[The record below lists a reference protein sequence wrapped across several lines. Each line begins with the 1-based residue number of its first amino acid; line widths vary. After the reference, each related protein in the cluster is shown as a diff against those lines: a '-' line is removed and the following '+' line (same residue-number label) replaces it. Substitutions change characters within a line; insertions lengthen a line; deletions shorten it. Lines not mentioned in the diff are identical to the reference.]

1 MQALHING
9 NDLTLEAVR
18 EVAQPDV
25 RRPVLLDPDAREA
38 VNRAR
43 AVVDTLV
50 ANNRISYAITTGV
63 GKLSD
68 VHIVGDQVRELQ
80 INLVRSHAVGVGE
93 PLSIPDTRAM
103 MLLRANSLA
112 KGNSG
117 IRGISI
123 DTICEMLNRGVTP
136 MVPSQG
142 SVGASGDLAPLAHLA
157 LALIG
162 EGECLDE
169 KGGRIPSAEALKR
182 AQIKPLVLEA
192 KEAVSLINGTQAM
205 LAIGILMVLA
215 AETLVDTAD
224 VIGAMAC
231 DALKGTNVAFDERI
245 QKARPHAGQIRTA
258 ANLRRL
264 LEQSQIR
271 DSHRDC
277 GRVQDAYSLR
287 CIPQVHGAVRDT
299 LAHCRSVFETETN
312 SAVDN
317 PLVFVKNPKA
327 MDGEGDV
334 LSGGNF
340 HGEPLAFALDFL
352 AIALSALAGIS
363 ERRLERMVNP
373 ALSEGLPPFLAPG
386 AGMNSGFMMPQVT
399 AAALVSE
406 NKVLSHPAS
415 VDSITTSGN
424 KEDFVS
430 MGMTAAS
437 KLKRVV
443 ENTRNTLAIEA
454 MAAAQAIDFLAP
466 LKTSKP
472 LQQAHAA
479 IRAVCA
485 TMEKD
490 RVMYRGFRTH
500 CEFDCERQAGR
511 RSALN
516 ILTKIC
522 PLEICHHDHEL
533 AEGKGPATRF
543 SPTPRCLMRSRRERI
558 AVYSHPL
565 SALDSP
571 RFNASPP
578 RGAPELSAF
587 SP

>member
-1 MQALHING
+1 LNALHING

-18 EVAQPDV
+18 EVAIDK
-25 RRPVLLDPDAREA
+25 RPVLLAPDAREA

-43 AVVDTLV
+43 AVVDALV
-50 ANNRISYAITTGV
+50 ANNKISYAITTGV

-93 PLSIPDTRAM
+93 PLAISDTRAM

-117 IRGISI
+117 VRAIAI

-157 LALIG
+157 LTLIG
-162 EGECLDE
+162 EGECFSGDE
-169 KGGRIPSAEALKR
+169 KSARVASGEVLKR
-182 AQIKPLVLEA
+182 AQIKPLSLEA

-205 LAIGILMVLA
+205 LAIGTLMLLA

-245 QKARPHAGQIRTA
+245 QRARPHAGQIKTA

-264 LEQSQIR
+264 LEHSEIR

-287 CIPQVHGAVRDT
+287 CLPQVHGAVRDT
-299 LAHCRSVFETETN
+299 LAHCRLIFETETN

-317 PLVFVKNPKA
+317 PLVFVKNPKIT
-327 MDGEGDV
+327 DGEGDV
-334 LSGGNF
+334 ISGGNF
-340 HGEPLAFALDFL
+340 HGQPLAFALDFL

-386 AGMNSGFMMPQVT
+386 AGLNSGFMMPQVT

-406 NKVLSHPAS
+406 NKVLAHPAS

-430 MGMTAAS
+430 MGMTAAN
-437 KLKRVV
+437 KLKKVL
-443 ENTRNTLAIEA
+443 ENTRNVLAIEA
-454 MAAAQAIDFLAP
+454 MAAAQAVDFLAP
-466 LKTSKP
+466 LQTSKP
-472 LQQAHAA
+472 LQQAHAV

-485 TMEKD
+485 TMDKD
-490 RVMYRGFRTH
+490 RVMYQDFARISDLIASG
-500 CEFDCERQAGR
+500 
-511 RSALN
+511 
-516 ILTKIC
+516 K
-522 PLEICHHDHEL
+522 L
-533 AEGKGPATRF
+533 A
-543 SPTPRCLMRSRRERI
+543 
-558 AVYSHPL
+558 AVLH
-565 SALDSP
+565 
-571 RFNASPP
+571 
-578 RGAPELSAF
+578 
-587 SP
+587 

>member
-1 MQALHING
+1 
-9 NDLTLEAVR
+9 
-18 EVAQPDV
+18 
-25 RRPVLLDPDAREA
+25 
-38 VNRAR
+38 
-43 AVVDTLV
+43 
-50 ANNRISYAITTGV
+50 
-63 GKLSD
+63 
-68 VHIVGDQVRELQ
+68 
-80 INLVRSHAVGVGE
+80 
-93 PLSIPDTRAM
+93 
-103 MLLRANSLA
+103 MLLRANSLS

-117 IRGISI
+117 VRAIVI
-123 DTICEMLNRGVTP
+123 DTLCEMLNRGVTP

-162 EGECLDE
+162 EGECFHEAE
-169 KGGRIPSAEALKR
+169 KGARIPSAEALKR

-205 LAIGILMVLA
+205 LAIGTLMLLA

-224 VIGAMAC
+224 VIGAMTC

-245 QKARPHAGQIRTA
+245 QRARPHAGQIKTA

-264 LEQSQIR
+264 LEQSEIR
-271 DSHRDC
+271 QSHSDC

-299 LAHCRSVFETETN
+299 LAHCRGVFETEMN

-317 PLVFVKNPKA
+317 PLVFVKNPKV

-334 LSGGNF
+334 ISGGNF
-340 HGEPLAFALDFL
+340 HGQPLAFALDFL

-406 NKVLSHPAS
+406 NKVLAHPAS

-430 MGMTAAS
+430 MGMTAAN

-466 LKTSKP
+466 LKPSKP

-485 TMEKD
+485 TMQKD
-490 RVMYRGFRTH
+490 RVMYQDF
-500 CEFDCERQAGR
+500 A
-511 RSALN
+511 
-516 ILTKIC
+516 
-522 PLEICHHDHEL
+522 
-533 AEGKGPATRF
+533 
-543 SPTPRCLMRSRRERI
+543 RI
-558 AVYSHPL
+558 AEL
-565 SALDSP
+565 I
-571 RFNASPP
+571 ASGKVAAVV
-578 RGAPELSAF
+578 R
-587 SP
+587 

>member
-1 MQALHING
+1 LKALHING

-18 EVAQPDV
+18 EVAHFDA

-43 AVVDTLV
+43 AVVDALV
-50 ANNRISYAITTGV
+50 AGNKISYAITTGV

-80 INLVRSHAVGVGE
+80 VNLVRSHAVGVGE
-93 PLSIPDTRAM
+93 PLSIADTRAM

-117 IRGISI
+117 VRAITI

-162 EGECLDE
+162 EGECFNDAE
-169 KGGRIPSAEALKR
+169 KGVRIPSAEALKR
-182 AQIKPLVLEA
+182 AQIKPLVLES

-205 LAIGILMVLA
+205 LAIGTLMLLA

-245 QKARPHAGQIRTA
+245 QKARPHAGQIKTA
-258 ANLRRL
+258 SNLRRL
-264 LEQSQIR
+264 LEQSEIR
-271 DSHRDC
+271 ESHRDC

-299 LAHCRSVFETETN
+299 LAHCRLIFETETN

-317 PLVFVKNPKA
+317 PLVFVTNPRA

-334 LSGGNF
+334 ISGGNF

-386 AGMNSGFMMPQVT
+386 AGLNSGFMMPQVT

-406 NKVLSHPAS
+406 NKVLAHPAS

-430 MGMTAAS
+430 MGMTAAN
-437 KLKRVV
+437 KLKKVV

-466 LKTSKP
+466 LKTSRP

-479 IRAVCA
+479 IRAVCR

-490 RVMYRGFRTH
+490 RVMYQDFARIAELIASG
-500 CEFDCERQAGR
+500 
-511 RSALN
+511 
-516 ILTKIC
+516 K
-522 PLEICHHDHEL
+522 L
-533 AEGKGPATRF
+533 AEVLR
-543 SPTPRCLMRSRRERI
+543 
-558 AVYSHPL
+558 
-565 SALDSP
+565 
-571 RFNASPP
+571 
-578 RGAPELSAF
+578 
-587 SP
+587 